1 MGFAVFPE
9 TFLNFGADRGIKMK
23 SIVFIFF
30 LILGNVLSGQVP
42 DSLKYISLG
51 PREFQEA
58 YNEHDPALLIDVR
71 EFFEYKKSRLKNAL
85 NIPSSGDL
93 ELAADT
99 LNKGS
104 HLFLYCTSGFRSKRV
119 AKFFY
124 DKGFLKA
131 YSLDGGINAW
141 KKEGMAIDKKR
152 LKASE
157 KKTKDKS
164 HKTKVISP

>member
-1 MGFAVFPE
+1 
-9 TFLNFGADRGIKMK
+9 
-23 SIVFIFF
+23 
-30 LILGNVLSGQVP
+30 VP

-58 YNEHDPALLIDVR
+58 FAKQDSTLLIDVR
-71 EFFEYKKSRLKNAL
+71 EFFEYRKSRIRHAL

-119 AKFFY
+119 AKFFF
-124 DKGFLKA
+124 DQGFQKA
-131 YSLDGGINAW
+131 CSLDGGINAW
-141 KKEGMAIDKKR
+141 KKEGMDIDKKR
-152 LKASE
+152 LK
-157 KKTKDKS
+157 KKDRKPRET
-164 HKTKVISP
+164 